1 MLNRIKKQLIEGKTL
16 LLFGFLK
23 GLVQVV
29 PLIIAYFFSE
39 DMFGTY
45 SLAKM
50 VVFFFI
56 ALLITTPQT
65 PFVVY
70 ASRERAETGKINKLF
85 SIQAVFFIFGIVLY
99 TVLTVIFNG
108 PIRRFAGISV
118 SDLICMSLGFAGI
131 ALSSFLSN
139 LFLALGQRVKN
150 SLSELAYG
158 VIMLAII
165 VGLAATGKLSIQT
178 VFLTYF
184 ISSII
189 TLFIFV
195 GTIPWGN
202 LLPFDFSVTYFWKMF
217 NFTKWFFLGATATY
231 FIDWGD
237 NAILKIFNAS
247 TADIGQYSFAYQI
260 FNGLVTL
267 IYVLNSYFLPFVSE
281 NVRDSGKMRD
291 YLYSKRPRIL
301 LFGLVILTAVFFA
314 CPYVFQIIYKG
325 SYHSSV
331 NILRILLIGCALTLY
346 NTFYIPL
353 LNALQLYKF
362 SQTTNVVTMV
372 IKVFL
377 NAVLIFKYG
386 LYGAAAGTV
395 ITYLCTTIIYES
407 YYRIKMKKLIGIKAD

>member
-1 MLNRIKKQLIEGKTL
+1 MLNGIKKQLIEGKTL

-29 PLIIAYFFSE
+29 PLIIARFFSE

-45 SLAKM
+45 SLAKT

-56 ALLITTPQT
+56 TLLITTTQT
-65 PFVVY
+65 AFVVY
-70 ASRERAETGKINKLF
+70 ASRERAETGKINKSF
-85 SIQAVFFIFGIVLY
+85 SIQAVFFIFSIVLY
-99 TVLTVIFNG
+99 AALAVIFNG
-108 PIRRFAGISV
+108 PICYFAVVSV

-131 ALSSFLSN
+131 ALSSFLSY

-165 VGLAATGKLSIQT
+165 AGLAATGKLSIQT

-184 ISSII
+184 VSSII

-202 LLPFDFSVTYFWKMF
+202 LRPFDFSATYFWKMF

-237 NAILKIFNAS
+237 NFILKFLNVSMAN
-247 TADIGQYSFAYQI
+247 IGQYNLAYQI
-260 FNGLVTL
+260 FNGLITL
-267 IYVLNSYFLPFVSE
+267 IYVLNSYFLPFISE
-281 NVRDSGKMRD
+281 NMRDSGKMRD
-291 YLYSKRPRIL
+291 YLYSKRPRII
-301 LFGLVILTAVFFA
+301 LFGLAILTVVFFA
-314 CPYVFQIIYKG
+314 CPYAFQIIYKD
-325 SYHSSV
+325 SYLSSV

-372 IKVFL
+372 IKVFS
-377 NAVLIFKYG
+377 NVVLILKYG
-386 LYGAAAGTV
+386 LYGAAVGTV

-407 YYRIKMKKLIGIKAD
+407 YYRIKIKKQLMA

>member
-1 MLNRIKKQLIEGKTL
+1 MLNGIKKQLIEGKTL

-29 PLIIAYFFSE
+29 PLIIARFFSE

-45 SLAKM
+45 SLAKT

-56 ALLITTPQT
+56 TLLITTTQT
-65 PFVVY
+65 AFVVY
-70 ASRERAETGKINKLF
+70 ASRERAETGKINKSF
-85 SIQAVFFIFGIVLY
+85 SIQAVFFIFSIVLY
-99 TVLTVIFNG
+99 AALAVIFNG
-108 PIRRFAGISV
+108 PICYFAVVSV

-131 ALSSFLSN
+131 ALSSFLSY

-165 VGLAATGKLSIQT
+165 AGLAATGKLSIQT

-184 ISSII
+184 VSSII

-202 LLPFDFSVTYFWKMF
+202 LRPFDFSATYFWKMF

-237 NAILKIFNAS
+237 NFILKFLNVSMAN
-247 TADIGQYSFAYQI
+247 IGQYNLAYQI
-260 FNGLVTL
+260 FNGLITL
-267 IYVLNSYFLPFVSE
+267 IYVLNSYFLPFISE
-281 NVRDSGKMRD
+281 NMRDSGKMRD
-291 YLYSKRPRIL
+291 YLYSKRPRII
-301 LFGLVILTAVFFA
+301 LFGLAILTVVFFA
-314 CPYVFQIIYKG
+314 CPYAFQIIYKD
-325 SYHSSV
+325 SVSQFSV
-331 NILRILLIGCALTLY
+331 NILRILSLAALTLY

-372 IKVFL
+372 IKVFS
-377 NAVLIFKYG
+377 NVVLILKYG
-386 LYGAAAGTV
+386 LYGAAVGTV

-407 YYRIKMKKLIGIKAD
+407 YYRIKIKKQLMA

>member
-45 SLAKM
+45 SLAKT

-56 ALLITTPQT
+56 TLLITTTQT
-65 PFVVY
+65 AFVVY
-70 ASRERAETGKINKLF
+70 ASRERAETGKINRSF

-99 TVLTVIFNG
+99 AVLAVILNG
-108 PIRRFAGISV
+108 PIRRFAVVSV
-118 SDLICMSLGFAGI
+118 PDLICVSLGFVGI
-131 ALSSFLSN
+131 ALNYFLSY

-165 VGLAATGKLSIQT
+165 VGLAATGTLSIQT

-184 ISSII
+184 VSSII
-189 TLFIFV
+189 TLLIFV
-195 GTIPWGN
+195 GTILWGN
-202 LLPFDFSVTYFWKMF
+202 LLPFDFSTTYLRKMG
-217 NFTKWFFLGATATY
+217 NFTIWFLFGATATY

-237 NAILKIFNAS
+237 NFILKFFHVSMAN
-247 TADIGQYSFAYQI
+247 IGQYNLAYQI
-260 FNGLVTL
+260 FNGLITL
-267 IYVLNSYFLPFVSE
+267 IYILNSYFLPFISE
-281 NVRDSGKMRD
+281 NLQDSSKMRD
-291 YLYSKRPRIL
+291 YLYSKRPRIF
-301 LFGLVILTAVFFA
+301 LFGIVILAAVFFV
-314 CPYVFQIIYKG
+314 CPYAFQIIYKG

-331 NILRILLIGCALTLY
+331 IILRILLIGCALTLY

-407 YYRIKMKKLIGIKAD
+407 YYRIKMKKLIGIEAD

>member
-29 PLIIAYFFSE
+29 PLIIAKFFSE

-70 ASRERAETGKINKLF
+70 ASRERAETGKINKSF
-85 SIQAVFFIFGIVLY
+85 SIQAVFFIFSIVLY
-99 TVLTVIFNG
+99 AVLAVIFNS
-108 PIRRFAGISV
+108 PIRHFAVISV
-118 SDLICMSLGFAGI
+118 SDLICMSLGFVGI

-165 VGLAATGKLSIQT
+165 VGLATTGKLSIQT

-202 LLPFDFSVTYFWKMF
+202 LLPFNFSIAHFREMF
-217 NFTKWFFLGATATY
+217 DFTKWVFLGATATY

-237 NAILKIFNAS
+237 NAVLKIFNAS

-260 FNGLVTL
+260 FNGLVTM

-301 LFGLVILTAVFFA
+301 LFGLAILTAVFFA
-314 CPYVFQIIYKG
+314 CPYAFEIIYKG

-331 NILRILLIGCALTLY
+331 NILRILLIGCALVLY
-346 NTFYIPL
+346 NTFYLPL
-353 LNALQLYKF
+353 VNAMKLYKF
-362 SQTTNVVTMV
+362 SQTANVVHMT
-372 IKVFL
+372 IKVGL
-377 NAVLIFKYG
+377 NVVLIPLYG
-386 LYGAAAGTV
+386 FYGAAVGTV
-395 ITYLCTTIIYES
+395 ISYFCITAIYES
-407 YYRIKMKKLIGIKAD
+407 YYQIKIKRLIIGS

>member
-1 MLNRIKKQLIEGKTL
+1 MLNRIKKQLVEGKTL

-29 PLIIAYFFSE
+29 PLIIAKFFSE

-50 VVFFFI
+50 VIFFFI

-65 PFVVY
+65 PFVVF
-70 ASRERAETGKINKLF
+70 ASRERVETGKINKFF
-85 SIQAVFFIFGIVLY
+85 SIQAVFFVFGIVFY
-99 TVLTVIFNG
+99 AVMAVIFNS
-108 PIRRFAGISV
+108 PIRRFAGISAP
-118 SDLICMSLGFAGI
+118 DLICMSLGFAGI

-165 VGLAATGKLSIQT
+165 IGLAATGMLSIQT
-178 VFLTYF
+178 IFLTYLV
-184 ISSII
+184 SSII
-189 TLFIFV
+189 TLLIFA

-202 LLPFDFSVTYFWKMF
+202 LLPFNFSITHFREMF
-217 NFTKWFFLGATATY
+217 DFTKWVFIGATAIY

-237 NAILKIFNAS
+237 NAILKVFNIS
-247 TADIGQYSFAYQI
+247 TADIGQYSFGYQI
-260 FNGLVTL
+260 FNGLVTM

-281 NVRDSGKMRD
+281 NVHDSGRMRD

-301 LFGLVILTAVFFA
+301 LFGLAILTAVFFA
-314 CPYVFQIIYKG
+314 CPYAFQIIYKG

-331 NILRILLIGCALTLY
+331 NILRILLIGCALMLY

-353 LNALQLYKF
+353 FNALQLYKF
-362 SQTTNVVTMV
+362 LQTTNVVIMV
-372 IKVFL
+372 IKVAL
-377 NAVLIFKYG
+377 NILLVLKYG
-386 LYGAAAGTV
+386 FYGAAVGTV
-395 ITYLCTTIIYES
+395 ISYFCITAIYEG
-407 YYRIKMKKLIGIKAD
+407 YYQIKIKRLINEK